1 MVNNLIR
8 AFLYA
13 AVALTVDV
21 LWGYTGILTFGQS
34 AFFGIGVYA
43 AGLIFTHLGFSA
55 EYAALAFGAGVI
67 GAVVVAFLVG
77 WLAFYHGASPLYA
90 SVVTLVLPIVV
101 TQILYSGGT
110 FTGSSSGLSGFES
123 FQIELNTW
131 FWISGVFLVVVTAGT
146 WLFVQ
151 SDAGRVLVAI
161 RENEP
166 RCEYLGLNVSR
177 VKTLLLAASAV
188 IASIAGY
195 AFASVQMVVAPEYA
209 GFVFGTELVIWVA
222 LGGRGTLIG
231 PVIGTLLIDV
241 STAYLS
247 GNMPF
252 MWKLVIGVTFV
263 LVILVAP
270 EGIGPLI
277 MRLLRG
283 GRREGRRAEAPR
295 AASRRGRR
303 RPTAGATGTGAAL
316 EVSGVRKRF
325 GSLLVLDGI
334 DFTARR
340 GELLSLVGPN
350 GAGKTTLLRCIADGG
365 ERSAGDI
372 AVNGRSIERR
382 PPYECVRLGVGRK
395 FQNANIFDA
404 LTVAETIR
412 IAHARVD
419 RPSLWSRSA
428 TLDLPQAGAAGHAGH
443 RARSAARSA
452 RATSLARAEAGAGAG
467 DGAVARAERAPA
479 RRADR
484 RPHQAGA
491 HPDRTDP
498 GGPRPEPRPLHRARR
513 ARPRLRPRDQLAGHR
528 AAPGPH
534 RPGRHGGGG
543 GGLGDRAHDLLGG
556 ATVTAAALELQG
568 VSSGYGEAVVVRE
581 VALDIRPGEI
591 FVLLGKNGMGK
602 STLLKTVMGFLPIR
616 SGTIRVSGEDITGQ
630 PPHRIARRAIAYTPQ
645 EQALF
650 QDLSVEENL
659 QLAVRNESRL
669 RAGLRRMGEIFPFI
683 PERLKQRAGTLSGG
697 EQKMLLMAR
706 ALMSAPRL
714 VLVDEITEGLQPSV
728 VQKLAA
734 VLKAER
740 ERAGTAMLLI
750 EQHVTFALEVADR
763 YAVLKLGEIVDRGSV
778 EDGGVEQ
785 RITAHLSV

>member
-1 MVNNLIR
+1 VNEDRAAVLPAALGPGAIRRVDTRALAVGSLAALALVGAGPFVLPDFMVNNLIR

-43 AGLIFTHLGFSA
+43 AGLIFTHLGFDA
-55 EYAALAFGAGVI
+55 EYAALAFAAGVI
-67 GAVVVAFLVG
+67 GAVVVALLVG

-131 FWISGVFLVVVTAGT
+131 FWISGVFLVAVTAAT
-146 WLFVQ
+146 WLFVK

-188 IASIAGY
+188 VASIAGY

-247 GNMPF
+247 GNLPF

-263 LVILVAP
+263 LVILAAP
-270 EGIGPLI
+270 EGIGPLAA
-277 MRLLRG
+277 RLLRG
-283 GRREGRRAEAPR
+283 GRREGPSPEAPALR
-295 AASRRGRR
+295 PAADAA
-303 RPTAGATGTGAAL
+303 PAAGAQGAGAAL
-316 EVSGVRKRF
+316 EVRGVRKRF

-372 AVNGRSIERR
+372 VVNGRSIERR
-382 PPYECVRLGVGRK
+382 PPYECVGLGVGRK

-428 TLDLPQAGAAGHAGH
+428 TLDLPQAGLRVMQATGLDQQLG
-443 RARSAARSA
+443 AR
-452 RATSLARAEAGAGAG
+452 
-467 DGAVARAERAPA
+467 V
-479 RRADR
+479 
-484 RPHQAGA
+484 
-491 HPDRTDP
+491 
-498 GGPRPEPRPLHRARR
+498 
-513 ARPRLRPRDQLAGHR
+513 
-528 AAPGPH
+528 
-534 RPGRHGGGG
+534 RHLSHGQKQ
-543 GGLGDRAHDLLGG
+543 
-556 ATVTAAALELQG
+556 ALELAMVLSLEPSVLLLDEPTAGLTKPERTQIG
-568 VSSGYGEAVVVRE
+568 QILVDLARNHGLCIVLVEHDLDFVRE
-581 VALDIRPGEI
+581 ISSRVIVLHQGRIVLDGTVAEVVDSE
-591 FVLLGKNGMGK
+591 
-602 STLLKTVMGFLPIR
+602 TVRTIY
-616 SGTIRVSGEDITGQ
+616 SG
-630 PPHRIARRAIAYTPQ
+630 
-645 EQALF
+645 
-650 QDLSVEENL
+650 
-659 QLAVRNESRL
+659 
-669 RAGLRRMGEIFPFI
+669 
-683 PERLKQRAGTLSGG
+683 
-697 EQKMLLMAR
+697 AR
-706 ALMSAPRL
+706 A
-714 VLVDEITEGLQPSV
+714 
-728 VQKLAA
+728 
-734 VLKAER
+734 
-740 ERAGTAMLLI
+740 
-750 EQHVTFALEVADR
+750 
-763 YAVLKLGEIVDRGSV
+763 
-778 EDGGVEQ
+778 
-785 RITAHLSV
+785 

>member
-1 MVNNLIR
+1 VDTRALVLGSLTALGLVALGPFVLPDFMVNNLIR

-43 AGLIFTHLGFSA
+43 AGLIFTHLGFNA

-67 GAVVVAFLVG
+67 GAVIVALLVG

-123 FQIELNTW
+123 FQIELNAW
-131 FWISGVFLVVVTAGT
+131 FWISGVFLVAVTAGT
-146 WLFVQ
+146 WLFVK

-166 RCEYLGLNVSR
+166 RCEYLGINVSR

-188 IASIAGY
+188 VASIAGY

-270 EGIGPLI
+270 EGIGPLVA
-277 MRLLRG
+277 RLRRG
-283 GRREGRRAEAPR
+283 GRREGATAEAPELR
-295 AASRRGRR
+295 PAADAA
-303 RPTAGATGTGAAL
+303 PAAGLQASGAAL

-372 AVNGRSIERR
+372 VVNGRSIERR
-382 PPYECVRLGVGRK
+382 PPYACVGLGVGRK
-395 FQNANIFDA
+395 FQNANTFDA

-428 TLDLPQAGAAGHAGH
+428 TLDLPQAGL
-443 RARSAARSA
+443 RVMQ
-452 RATSLARAEAGAGAG
+452 ATGL
-467 DGAVARAERAPA
+467 
-479 RRADR
+479 
-484 RPHQAGA
+484 
-491 HPDRTDP
+491 
-498 GGPRPEPRPLHRARR
+498 
-513 ARPRLRPRDQLAGHR
+513 DQHLGVR
-528 AAPGPH
+528 V
-534 RPGRHGGGG
+534 RHLSHGQKQ
-543 GGLGDRAHDLLGG
+543 
-556 ATVTAAALELQG
+556 ALELAMVLSLEPSVLLLDEPTAGLTKSERTLIGQIL
-568 VSSGYGEAVVVRE
+568 VDLARSHDLCIVLVEHDLDFVRE
-581 VALDIRPGEI
+581 ISSRVIVLHQGRIVLDGTVAEVVDSE
-591 FVLLGKNGMGK
+591 
-602 STLLKTVMGFLPIR
+602 TVRTIY
-616 SGTIRVSGEDITGQ
+616 SG
-630 PPHRIARRAIAYTPQ
+630 
-645 EQALF
+645 
-650 QDLSVEENL
+650 
-659 QLAVRNESRL
+659 
-669 RAGLRRMGEIFPFI
+669 
-683 PERLKQRAGTLSGG
+683 
-697 EQKMLLMAR
+697 AR
-706 ALMSAPRL
+706 A
-714 VLVDEITEGLQPSV
+714 
-728 VQKLAA
+728 
-734 VLKAER
+734 
-740 ERAGTAMLLI
+740 
-750 EQHVTFALEVADR
+750 
-763 YAVLKLGEIVDRGSV
+763 
-778 EDGGVEQ
+778 
-785 RITAHLSV
+785 